1 MRKPSAALPP
11 DHPEAIAERL
21 SEIDRKIERL
31 RSLYESFFSGSER
44 RPPETPRRE
53 LNRLM
58 LEMQQVQIRNAGL
71 RFRFQTVSQR
81 WTLFTTYWNR
91 TMREIEAGTFR
102 KDLAKAQR
110 RLAQRGE
117 PLTEGEAQA
126 LGIPLSRV
134 KAFVERQNRYLP
146 ARATTEPES
155 ERTTVTS
162 AAPLPP
168 AAAAS
173 KPTPPPPKPAP
184 TVPGMAEE
192 EILTLQ
198 RRYNEAQA
206 GLKTSARPITVD
218 KLKGMLSQRVPEILR
233 QHGAERV
240 QFDVATKDG
249 RVVLKAKPIK

>member
-1 MRKPSAALPP
+1 
-11 DHPEAIAERL
+11 
-21 SEIDRKIERL
+21 
-31 RSLYESFFSGSER
+31 
-44 RPPETPRRE
+44 
-53 LNRLM
+53 M

-117 PLTEGEAQA
+117 PLTAAEAQA

-146 ARATTEPES
+146 ARAETEPEA
-155 ERTTVTS
+155 ERTVTT

-168 AAAAS
+168 AAAAPR
-173 KPTPPPPKPAP
+173 PTPAPPPPAP
-184 TVPGMAEE
+184 PVPG
-192 EILTLQ
+192 
-198 RRYNEAQA
+198 
-206 GLKTSARPITVD
+206 
-218 KLKGMLSQRVPEILR
+218 
-233 QHGAERV
+233 
-240 QFDVATKDG
+240 
-249 RVVLKAKPIK
+249 